1 MKFAGQQFSVERE
14 RTSNDKRKEGR
25 LAKNKVGGSK
35 FSELDELVQQ
45 IEDQDKNVNC
55 IAKSRIDWDNYTKG
69 SAMEKELMQNRKDGF
84 IAKKKFIEKVNDTEY
99 ANKRN
104 VERMQQA
111 SANASL
117 RNSTKHA

>member
-1 MKFAGQQFSVERE
+1 M
-14 RTSNDKRKEGR
+14 
-25 LAKNKVGGSK
+25 
-35 FSELDELVQQ
+35 QQ

-84 IAKKKFIEKVNDTEY
+84 IAKKQFIEKVNDTEY

-104 VERMQQA
+104 VERIHL
-111 SANASL
+111 AN
-117 RNSTKHA
+117 KK